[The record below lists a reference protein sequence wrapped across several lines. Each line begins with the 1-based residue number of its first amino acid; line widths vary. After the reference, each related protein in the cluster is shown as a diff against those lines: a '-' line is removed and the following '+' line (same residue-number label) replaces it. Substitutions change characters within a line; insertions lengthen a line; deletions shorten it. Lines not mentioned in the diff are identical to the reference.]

1 MKGLRF
7 LLVLLIGFTGYSPAL
22 AQDTLVLR
30 DHESVRPISPY
41 AWIFSKP
48 SGSNAFDVVMQA
60 DGKQFKHNV
69 PPLEIDYGLDQ
80 PSGWC
85 RFVVR
90 NESANQD
97 WIVKL
102 QPSRV
107 DTARLYVVRGN
118 QTPEVFPVT
127 GHFQLLLQRPVTSLP
142 FGYRIRI
149 NTGETITGYLY
160 TARQFGKHAPAVE
173 LQTVNHFEGYEY
185 GYNLVL
191 GFVTGMVVLAAFV
204 GFLLY
209 LFTRQ
214 RLYVL
219 YSAYALSFF
228 FVLLVDSGFIHATGI
243 LYYDETVSNGYTMV
257 FYYWMG
263 ACLGAFTIE
272 LLQLKHYGPRW
283 VYYFGVILS
292 ATLASFAF
300 ILLVPGLPASL
311 RWAMVSAS
319 YYFAFVINAYIMY
332 VIVTSVR
339 KKEPIV
345 YFYMVGFFL
354 TSTVALI
361 ILFTDFQILP
371 FQITNKDIFFLTPLL
386 EILFVALGIGIQY
399 SRTLRDRVKVQQALN
414 QTQDQLLTVQED
426 ERRRIAQDLHD
437 DVGNSLA
444 AVRNMVV
451 HAFEPSAVEKE
462 INAIIENVRTI
473 SHDLMPVDFEQFPL
487 VDMVS
492 QRVTKFRLDERITID
507 FDCTGVVVR
516 LKPITELVIYRII
529 NELITNVYKHARAKK
544 AYIQFI
550 YQENSLVVTVEDDG
564 VGFNDAPSEGIGLRS
579 IRLRSAYIRAQLKME
594 SDGKGTLII
603 LEVPYEDNRR

>member
-1 MKGLRF
+1 
-7 LLVLLIGFTGYSPAL
+7 
-22 AQDTLVLR
+22 
-30 DHESVRPISPY
+30 
-41 AWIFSKP
+41 
-48 SGSNAFDVVMQA
+48 
-60 DGKQFKHNV
+60 
-69 PPLEIDYGLDQ
+69 
-80 PSGWC
+80 
-85 RFVVR
+85 
-90 NESANQD
+90 
-97 WIVKL
+97 
-102 QPSRV
+102 
-107 DTARLYVVRGN
+107 
-118 QTPEVFPVT
+118 
-127 GHFQLLLQRPVTSLP
+127 
-142 FGYRIRI
+142 
-149 NTGETITGYLY
+149 
-160 TARQFGKHAPAVE
+160 
-173 LQTVNHFEGYEY
+173 
-185 GYNLVL
+185 
-191 GFVTGMVVLAAFV
+191 
-204 GFLLY
+204 
-209 LFTRQ
+209 
-214 RLYVL
+214 
-219 YSAYALSFF
+219 
-228 FVLLVDSGFIHATGI
+228 
-243 LYYDETVSNGYTMV
+243 MV

-319 YYFAFVINAYIMY
+319 YYLAFVINAYIMF

-564 VGFNDAPSEGIGLRS
+564 VGFKDAPSEGIGLRS

>member
-1 MKGLRF
+1 MKGLRI
-7 LLVLLIGFTGYSPAL
+7 LLVMLIGFTGCARSL

-30 DHESVRPISPY
+30 DRESVRPISPY
-41 AWIFSKP
+41 VWIFSGP
-48 SGSNAFDVVMQA
+48 AGGNSFDAVTQVS
-60 DGKQFKHNV
+60 DKRFKHNDS
-69 PPLEIDYGLDQ
+69 PLEIDYGLDK

-90 NESANQD
+90 NESVHQD
-97 WIVKL
+97 WILKL

-107 DTARLYVVRGN
+107 DTARLYIVRGDG
-118 QTPEVFPVT
+118 PEVFPVT
-127 GHFQLLLQRPVTSLP
+127 GHFQTLLQRPVPALP
-142 FGYRIRI
+142 FGYPIRI
-149 NTGETITGYLY
+149 KRNETITCYLY

-173 LQTVNHFEGYEY
+173 LQTVKHFEGYEY

-209 LFTRQ
+209 LFTKQ
-214 RLYVL
+214 RLYIL
-219 YSAYALSFF
+219 YSAYAFSFF
-228 FVLLVDSGFIHATGI
+228 LVLLVDSGFLHATGVW
-243 LYYDETVSNGYTMV
+243 YYDETVSNGYTMV
-257 FYYWMG
+257 LYYWMG

-272 LLQLKHYGPRW
+272 LLQLEQFGPRW
-283 VYYFGVILS
+283 VYGFGVILS
-292 ATLASFAF
+292 ITLASFAF
-300 ILLVPGLPASL
+300 ILLFPGLPSSL

-319 YYFAFVINAYIMY
+319 YYLAFVINAFVLY

-345 YFYMVGFFL
+345 YFYMIGFFL
-354 TSTVALI
+354 TSLVALI
-361 ILFTDFQILP
+361 ILFTDFQLLP

-399 SRTLRDRVKVQQALN
+399 SQTLRDRVKVQQALN
-414 QTQDQLLTVQED
+414 QTQDQLLTIQED

-451 HAFEPSAVEKE
+451 HAFEPTSVEKE
-462 INAIIENVRTI
+462 INSIIETVRTI

-487 VDMVS
+487 TDMVS
-492 QRVTKFRLDERITID
+492 QRVNRFKLDDQIAID
-507 FDCTGVVVR
+507 FDCTGTVVR
-516 LKPITELVIYRII
+516 LRPITELVIYRIV
-529 NELITNVYKHARAKK
+529 NELITNVYKHAKASK
-544 AYIQFI
+544 AYIQFV
-550 YQENSLVVTVEDDG
+550 YRENCLVVTVEDDG
-564 VGFNDAPSEGIGLRS
+564 AGFSDAPTEGIGLRS

-594 SDGKGTLII
+594 GDDKGTLII
-603 LEVPYEDNRR
+603 LEIPYEDNKQ